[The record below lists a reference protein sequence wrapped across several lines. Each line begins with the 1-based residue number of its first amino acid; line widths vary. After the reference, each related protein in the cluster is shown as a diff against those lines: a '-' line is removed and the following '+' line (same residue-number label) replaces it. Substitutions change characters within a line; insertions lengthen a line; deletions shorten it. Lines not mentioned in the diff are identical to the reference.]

1 MVVGSGIYLS
11 RNGQEWPSAVGLPP
25 GSDEAGRKE
34 NGRRVE
40 NENKI
45 LSGWEE
51 NSEKGIAGED
61 RRGTDEKVDRGGE
74 GNLYG
79 GSFGSE

>member
-1 MVVGSGIYLS
+1 M
-11 RNGQEWPSAVGLPP
+11 GLPP

-34 NGRRVE
+34 NGRRAE

-45 LSGWEE
+45 LSEWKE
-51 NSEKGIAGED
+51 NHEKGITGTD
-61 RRGTDEKVDRGGE
+61 WRGTAEKAGTGGE